1 MKLGKKKLF
10 LSTSSDG
17 DVIIAEVAQ
26 NYKKDPK
33 SNDFFI
39 SRDMLKCNVESGN
52 FIEVSD
58 KVEWDGRIWM
68 LSEDIG
74 Q

>member
-1 MKLGKKKLF
+1 MKLGKKKLL

-17 DVIIAEVAQ
+17 DVIVAEVAQ
-26 NYKKDPK
+26 NHRKDPK

-58 KVEWDGRIWM
+58 KVDWNGRIWM
-68 LSEDIG
+68 FSEDIG